1 MSANIDILRNL
12 LNELSIINRD
22 VKSIS
27 IEIYN
32 FPYKMLNNKEIGN
45 KIRKINY
52 IIYISYYLYNIFI
65 FKLFVIV
72 CYFKISISNL
82 IPNLNFKINIYYNI
96 LNIYNSNYRFIY

>member
-12 LNELSIINRD
+12 LNELSVINRD

-45 KIRKINY
+45 
-52 IIYISYYLYNIFI
+52 FQ
-65 FKLFVIV
+65 
-72 CYFKISISNL
+72 
-82 IPNLNFKINIYYNI
+82 
-96 LNIYNSNYRFIY
+96 